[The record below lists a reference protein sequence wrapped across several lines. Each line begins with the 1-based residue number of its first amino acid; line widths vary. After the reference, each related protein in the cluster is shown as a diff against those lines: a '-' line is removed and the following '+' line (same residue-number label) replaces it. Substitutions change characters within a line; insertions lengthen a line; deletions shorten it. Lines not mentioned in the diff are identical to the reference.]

1 MKKYNLDKEELE
13 ILEAFENREMKK
25 SEDDLSEYMQMAK
38 NTVEKTTSI
47 SLRVNEK
54 DLTKIK
60 SKAIQI
66 GVPYQTLIKMM
77 LHQVAENKLV
87 LEI

>member
-13 ILEAFENREMKK
+13 ILEEFESGKMRK
-25 SEDDLSEYMQMAK
+25 SEEDLSQYMQMAK

-60 SKAIQI
+60 SKAIQVGI
-66 GVPYQTLIKMM
+66 PYQTLIKML

>member
-13 ILEAFENREMKK
+13 ILEEFENGKMRK
-25 SEDDLSEYMQMAK
+25 SEEDLSQYMQMAK

-47 SLRVNEK
+47 SLRINEK
-54 DLTKIK
+54 DLIKIK
-60 SKAIQI
+60 SKAIQVGI
-66 GVPYQTLIKMM
+66 PYQTLIKML